1 MADSLGPMLSSLV
14 YLYCLLVAV
23 VLGVDDVCDVRQ
35 LESVTQ
41 GLKYDSQ
48 SLSQCQQII
57 LQLQNC
63 QAEDARVQRLLN
75 QLYYRAGI
83 IQLSLSQDMKAIDSF
98 EQVVS
103 NKKNDESF
111 CQLAKNRLDKLY
123 IEFGL
128 WDKVDSNQ
136 PLKER
141 FQQLN
146 ASVFPGWE
154 AKREWSIIDNE
165 LHEML
170 EISPYSFSTRTLYGD
185 VLSWRLSGD
194 MDISTAHEI
203 IKNYEVLSDKYMTK
217 LTLDK
222 RLALHHSIA
231 VIQLFIIN
239 TEPTHL
245 RKCLAVD
252 MDYEPCRRLTLLN
265 TKLNKINPSRSQVL
279 DPETYSFGDANSKA
293 MIDWDKIIRF
303 YLKDKKPCSR
313 LPSEF
318 KFENNYK
325 LIMHIASESIE
336 QMLNGGFVKSAKYTS
351 KHAITDFHKFIDT
364 ILCQAAV
371 ESATNKE
378 TAAPFCKKAMKE
390 ILTTEES
397 RTFEEFVN
405 KGQSVPEEL
414 LTKVWN
420 SYPHLAYYS
429 IQTILEKGKR
439 IPITVQDQL
448 YKFYHDHKLYNSEN
462 KYIRNQLNMI
472 NSMVQ
477 ERRQKQQQEQKR
489 QQQQWFF
496 NQNQNQHQQH
506 QQRPPPQP
514 NSPKTDIDYYK
525 ILDIPKTASTKEIRG
540 AYLDFTKKYH
550 PDKQGQL
557 SEEEENKIHEKMST
571 INEAYETLSNE
582 EKRKEYDIA
591 RSRPAGGQPRPN
603 MFRHDG
609 QNQRGNPFQYGNNF
623 KVNYGFRG

>member
-1 MADSLGPMLSSLV
+1 MLSSLV
-14 YLYCLLVAV
+14 YLYCFLVAV
-23 VLGVDDVCDVRQ
+23 VIGLDDVCDLRR

-41 GLKYDSQ
+41 GLKYDSE
-48 SLSQCQQII
+48 SLSQCHQII
-57 LQLQNC
+57 LQLKNC
-63 QAEDARVQRLLN
+63 HDEDVRVQHLLN

-83 IQLSLSQDMKAIDSF
+83 IQLSLSQDLKAIDSF

-128 WDKVDSNQ
+128 WDKLDSNQ
-136 PLKER
+136 SLRER

-146 ASVFPGWE
+146 ASVFAGWE

-165 LHEML
+165 LREML
-170 EISPYSFSTRTLYGD
+170 EIAPYSFSTRTFYSD
-185 VLSWRLSGD
+185 VLFWRLSKD
-194 MDISTAHEI
+194 MDISIAHEI
-203 IKNYEVLSDKYMTK
+203 IKNYELLLDKYMTK

-252 MDYEPCRRLTLLN
+252 MDYEPCRKLTLLN

-279 DPETYSFGDANSKA
+279 DPETYSFGDVNSKA
-293 MIDWDKIIRF
+293 IIDWDKIIRF

-318 KFENNYK
+318 KFDNNYS
-325 LIMHIASESIE
+325 LIMHIASVSIG
-336 QMLNGGFVKSAKYTS
+336 QIFNDDLVKGAKHTP
-351 KHAITDFHKFIDT
+351 KHVITDFHKFIDT
-364 ILCQAAV
+364 ILCQAAFQ
-371 ESATNKE
+371 SATNKE
-378 TAAPFCKKAMKE
+378 IAAPFCKKAIKE
-390 ILTTEES
+390 VLTTDES
-397 RTFEEFVN
+397 KAFEDFVN
-405 KGQSVPEEL
+405 KGQSLPEEL
-414 LTKVWN
+414 LTKLWN
-420 SYPHLAYYS
+420 SYPHLAYHL
-429 IQTILEKGKR
+429 IQTTLDKNKR
-439 IPITVQDQL
+439 IPVTVQDQL
-448 YKFYHDHKLYNSEN
+448 YKFYNDRRLYNSEN
-462 KYIRNQLNMI
+462 KYIKNQLNVI
-472 NSMVQ
+472 NSLVQ
-477 ERRQKQQQEQKR
+477 ERRQKQQQEQKK

-496 NQNQNQHQQH
+496 NQNQHQQH
-506 QQRPPPQP
+506 QQRPPPQSNGP
-514 NSPKTDIDYYK
+514 RTDKDYYK
-525 ILDIPKTASTKEIRG
+525 ILDIPKTANSKEIRK

-557 SEEEENKIHEKMST
+557 SEEEENKIHEKMSA

-591 RSRPAGGQPRPN
+591 RSRPAGGQARPN
-603 MFRHDG
+603 MFRHDD